1 MAKGR
6 IPDRDIAA
14 IREQTPIEEVVGEYV
29 QLKPGGVDSL
39 KGLSPFKDEKTP
51 SFHVRPNKGYFHCF
65 STGEGGDVFSFLMKM
80 EHITFPEAVE
90 QCAERIGYRI
100 NYEGGGPAK
109 REEPGTRQRL
119 VAANKAAH
127 AFYREQF
134 TSDVEGAEEARNFLL
149 ERGFTM
155 EHAEQFGCG
164 YAPAGWD
171 TLTKSLQRQGFN
183 FKELE
188 AAGLSRMGQKGPIDR
203 FHRRLL
209 WPIRNVAGDVIGF
222 GARKLFDDDKLG
234 KYMNTPETLLYKKSK
249 VLFGIDHAKKNIASS
264 HQAVVVEGYTDV
276 MAMHAAGVTTAVAA
290 CGTAF
295 GVEHLQMLR
304 RFMLDDKFF
313 RGEIIYTFD
322 GDEAGQKAAMRAFE
336 GDQKF
341 AGHSYVTVA
350 PGGQDPCDVRLERG
364 DQAVRDLVASRIP
377 MFEFVIR
384 SIVAEYDT
392 VSIDGRVHAM
402 RRIVP
407 VLASIRDEA
416 MRDEYARQAA
426 GWIAWAD
433 PDDILEQVR
442 KEARSGRQERPE
454 LELKQGALRRERA
467 EHMQDQPEFGPGTGG
482 GPGVSV
488 QGSAGSDGAGVGSGA
503 GARAGA
509 AAKAGS
515 GDAAGGRPRLH
526 AVEGMERPDPRDE
539 FLQGPR
545 EVLKLAMQEPQL
557 ASTIFDLMPPVSF
570 VHPTYVAIAEAIAK
584 AGGAAKSEGG
594 AEWIEQVAAHV
605 PDAMG
610 RAVVSELAVDDM
622 HCQTERLP
630 YYADAIMARMQ
641 ERWVGNEI
649 ADMKS
654 RMQRMRPDLEQEEY
668 RAVFADLMAL
678 EKYRR
683 SLQERAAAYG
693 EFTD

>member
-6 IPDRDIAA
+6 IPEKDIAA
-14 IREQTPIEEVVGEYV
+14 IRERTPIEEVVGEYV

-80 EHITFPEAVE
+80 EHVTFPEAVE
-90 QCAERIGYRI
+90 QCAERIGFRI
-100 NYEGGGPAK
+100 NYEGGGPGK

-119 VAANKAAH
+119 VAANKAA
-127 AFYREQF
+127 AEFYRQQF
-134 TSDVEGAEEARNFLL
+134 TSDNQGADVARAFLTD
-149 ERGFTM
+149 RGFTM

-164 YAPAGWD
+164 FAPAGWD
-171 TLTKSLQRQGFN
+171 TLTKTLQRQGFN

-188 AAGLSRMGQKGPIDR
+188 AAGLARMGQKGPIDR

-209 WPIRNVAGDVIGF
+209 WPIKNVAGDVIGF

-234 KYMNTPETLLYKKSK
+234 KYINTPETLLYKKSK
-249 VLFGIDHAKKNIASS
+249 VLFGIDHAKKQIAAS

-295 GVEHLQMLR
+295 GGEHLQMLR

-322 GDEAGQKAAMRAFE
+322 GDEAGQKAALRSFE
-336 GDQKF
+336 GDQQF

-350 PGGQDPCDVRLERG
+350 PGGQDPCDVRMERG
-364 DQAVRDLVASRIP
+364 DAAVRELVASRIP

-384 SIVAEYDT
+384 TLVAEYDT
-392 VSIDGRVHAM
+392 GSINGRVHAM
-402 RRIVP
+402 ERIVP
-407 VLASIRDEA
+407 VLAGIRDEA
-416 MRDEYARQAA
+416 MRDEYARQAS
-426 GWIAWAD
+426 GWISWPD
-433 PDDILEQVR
+433 PDELLDKVR
-442 KEARSGRQERPE
+442 RAARQGQSNKPH
-454 LELKQGALRRERA
+454 LELKQGAARRERA
-467 EHMQDQPEFGPGTGG
+467 AAQESESQQEAEYG
-482 GPGVSV
+482 GPGVASDHI
-488 QGSAGSDGAGVGSGA
+488 QGNTQT
-503 GARAGA
+503 A
-509 AAKAGS
+509 A
-515 GDAAGGRPRLH
+515 PRLR
-526 AVEGMERPDPRDE
+526 AVDGMERPDPEDE
-539 FLQGPR
+539 HLQAPR
-545 EVLKLAMQEPQL
+545 EVLKLALQEPQL
-557 ASTIFDLMPPVSF
+557 AGTIFDLMPPESF
-570 VHPTYVAIAEAIAK
+570 GHPTYVLVARAIAE
-584 AGGAAKSEGG
+584 AGGAAKSGGG
-594 AEWIEQVAAHV
+594 AEWIDRVASHV

-610 RAVVSELAVDDM
+610 RAVVSELAVDDLK
-622 HCQTERLP
+622 CETRRLP
-630 YYADAIMARMQ
+630 FYADAIMAYMQ

-654 RMQRMRPDLEQEEY
+654 RMQRMRGDLQEAEF
-668 RAVFADLMAL
+668 RGVFADLMAL

>member
-1 MAKGR
+1 MANGR
-6 IPDRDIAA
+6 IPERDIAA
-14 IREQTPIEEVVGEYV
+14 IRERTPIEEVVGEYV

-80 EHITFPEAVE
+80 EHVTFPEAVE

-100 NYEGGGPAK
+100 SYEGGTPGK

-119 VAANKAAH
+119 VAANKAAA
-127 AFYREQF
+127 AFYQEQLS
-134 TSDVEGAEEARNFLL
+134 SDVQGADVAREFLA
-149 ERGFTM
+149 ERGFSM
-155 EHAEQFGCG
+155 EQAKQFGCG
-164 YAPAGWD
+164 FAPAGWD
-171 TLTKSLQRQGFN
+171 TLTKALQRQGFN

-188 AAGLSRMGQKGPIDR
+188 AAGLARMGQKGPIDR

-209 WPIRNVAGDVIGF
+209 WPIKNVAGDVIGF

-234 KYMNTPETLLYKKSK
+234 KYINTPDTLLYKKSK
-249 VLFGIDHAKKNIASS
+249 VLFGIDQAKKHIASS

-295 GVEHLQMLR
+295 GGEHLQMIR

-313 RGEIIYTFD
+313 RGEIVYTFD

-336 GDQKF
+336 GDQQF

-350 PGGQDPCDVRLERG
+350 PGGQDPCDVRMERG
-364 DQAVRDLVASRIP
+364 DVAVRELVASRIP

-384 SIVAEYDT
+384 TLAAEYDT
-392 VSIDGRVHAM
+392 ASIDGRVHAM

-416 MRDEYARQAA
+416 MRDEYARQAS
-426 GWIAWAD
+426 GWIAWPD
-433 PDDILEQVR
+433 PDELLDQVR
-442 KEARSGRQERPE
+442 RAAREGQSAQPH
-454 LELKQGALRRERA
+454 LELKQGAARRERMAQHSDEPQVEA
-467 EHMQDQPEFGPGTGG
+467 EFG
-482 GPGVSV
+482 GPGVASDHIH
-488 QGSAGSDGAGVGSGA
+488 GGGIPSA
-503 GARAGA
+503 
-509 AAKAGS
+509 
-515 GDAAGGRPRLH
+515 PRLR
-526 AVEGMERPDPRDE
+526 AVDGMERPDPRDQM
-539 FLQGPR
+539 LHAPR
-545 EVLKLAMQEPQL
+545 EVLKLALQEPQL
-557 ASTIFDLMPPVSF
+557 AGTIFDLMPPESF
-570 VHPTYVAIAEAIAK
+570 GHPTYVSVAKAIAEA
-584 AGGAAKSEGG
+584 GGAAQSSGG
-594 AEWIEQVAAHV
+594 AAWIDQVASHI

-610 RAVVSELAVDDM
+610 RAVVSELAVDDVE
-622 HCQTERLP
+622 CETKRLP
-630 YYADAIMARMQ
+630 YYADAIMAYMQ

-654 RMQRMRPDLEQEEY
+654 RMQRMRGDLQQEEF
-668 RAVFADLMAL
+668 RGVFADLMAL